1 MGFFDS
7 ILNWLRRYHFVFP
20 QNFLVLELWD
30 FILFIDPVCLV
41 AGKKLGISLLSY
53 LGFVGI
59 SLLNEG
65 IVGE

>member
-7 ILNWLRRYHFVFP
+7 ILNWLRRYDFVFP

-41 AGKKLGISLLSY
+41 AEKKLEIVLLSY
-53 LGFVGI
+53 LGLVGI
-59 SLLNEG
+59 SLLNEE